1 MYEQLSKQEFIERT
15 RKEIAVSEEMLKW
28 VDEHYWPIVK
38 KFDGKVFNKRF
49 FNALYETIDIPVV
62 FRHSNTTRIDAEGSD
77 CVYEY
82 EIEAAYNAGGLQKRL
97 FLTLVTNS
105 EGRVVA
111 DASHTKNYDR
121 NIGNFKSNLKD
132 SYDSIE
138 RYDEVKAFA
147 EDLEKKIREYSEMPF
162 TARRNM
168 AGFSKWYLG

>member
-15 RKEIAVSEEMLKW
+15 KKEIAVSEDMLKW

-49 FNALYETIDIPVV
+49 FNALYETVDTPVV
-62 FRHSNTTRIDAEGSD
+62 FRHTNSARIDVEGID
-77 CVYEY
+77 YAYEQ
-82 EIEAAYNAGGLQKRL
+82 EIEFSYNADGIQKRM
-97 FLTLVTNS
+97 FLTVVTNI

-111 DASHTKNYDR
+111 ADSHTKNYDR
-121 NIGNFKSNLKD
+121 NIKTFKSNMKD
-132 SYDSIE
+132 YHDSIE
-138 RYDEVKAFA
+138 RYDEIKAFA
-147 EDLEKKIREYSEMPF
+147 EDLEKKIREYAEMPF